1 MQHFGQHDGQNCGKQ
16 PLERFRFSSL
26 LGRPGETRGWARH
39 SAATAGAYTKYV
51 STTSPQP
58 DDVKG

>member
-1 MQHFGQHDGQNCGKQ
+1 MQHDGQQ
-16 PLERFRFSSL
+16 PLERFRFSSS

-58 DDVKG
+58 DDVVG